1 MLDANQILQDVEE
14 LLESHYLTI
23 TPTQPQPAPPA
34 LRASQPKPTGV
45 TELLGNLAFLFVLS
59 VLDQSLAGQS
69 AR

>member
-1 MLDANQILQDVEE
+1 MLDATQVLQDVEE
-14 LLESHYLTI
+14 LLELHYLTVAPVQ
-23 TPTQPQPAPPA
+23 TQPAPVALQPSRPA
-34 LRASQPKPTGV
+34 PNGV